1 MAKKLPVLSATNDNS
16 IWHMFG
22 PPPLLPGER
31 RADFDLLLER
41 LVRDEKPTDTIEHA
55 WVWDIAVFT
64 FEIGRYRR
72 SIIGLVKINKVR
84 GLRMALAPLYG
95 DDTLTDLLDRWMERD
110 PDAIKYVDTLL
121 ERAGLT
127 MDDVTAQTMAVKIGE
142 IERLD
147 RMIMGLEGRRIAVIR
162 EIPRRRAAF
171 ATLLRKAVCEIEEGE
186 FTEVDVRSERTSG
199 AA

>member
-22 PPPLLPGER
+22 PPPLLPGEN

-64 FEIGRYRR
+64 WEIGRYRR
-72 SIIGLVKINKVR
+72 SIVGLVNINKVR
-84 GLRMALAPLYG
+84 GLRIALEPLHG
-95 DDTLTDLLDRWMERD
+95 DENLQDLLDRWVERY
-110 PDAIKYVDTLL
+110 PDAIEYVDTLL

-127 MDDVTAQTMAVKIGE
+127 MDDVTAQTMGVKIGD
-142 IERLD
+142 IERID
-147 RMIMGLEGRRIAVIR
+147 RIVMGLEARRITVLR
-162 EIPRRRAAF
+162 EIPRRRATFRA
-171 ATLLRKAVCEIEEGE
+171 LLSKAVDEIEEGE